1 MALLSCWPK
10 LEQNIL
16 TTCKSLQAK
25 QTPPKP
31 RQILNSVP
39 TSGCWATS
47 WPNWPCH
54 GFCYSSCQDLN
65 SDFTCCS
72 LGSDPRS
79 VFTAWRVEA
88 PILCS
93 VWFYKWFYATWIW
106 VKQGETGYD
115 IQRCLR
121 HNAKQGCRLILAD
134 RLQGRCC
141 GKGLSFPRKIWGWS
155 PKDNQLSLLG
165 NCYCNCRKNMW
176 CACTPNPTC
185 NKPWQKL
192 KQIIYL
198 SILYTDLI
206 SWLKSRLTGGKLVRP
221 NMTLAAACDN
231 F

>member
-1 MALLSCWPK
+1 MGFKALSFWTRWGCQEIDSQALTTSLHWFVDGISCWTK

-16 TTCKSLQAK
+16 TTCKSLQAN

-31 RQILNSVP
+31 QQILSSVP

-65 SDFTCCS
+65 SDFTCSS

-134 RLQGRCC
+134 RLRGRCC
-141 GKGLSFPRKIWGWS
+141 GKKRS
-155 PKDNQLSLLG
+155 
-165 NCYCNCRKNMW
+165 
-176 CACTPNPTC
+176 
-185 NKPWQKL
+185 
-192 KQIIYL
+192 
-198 SILYTDLI
+198 
-206 SWLKSRLTGGKLVRP
+206 
-221 NMTLAAACDN
+221 
-231 F
+231 